1 MESAWETNAADE
13 VRRIS
18 SFLSVC
24 ARADKGN
31 RSVVS
36 KLPAT
41 ILAFAG
47 FVSTA
52 EFKVTCSY
60 CHYEPDLEKIQDIV
74 KKAPISILFVLIL
87 EHLTNAQTCMISKLC
102 FVAYFSKEQI
112 HETLNNIV
120 ISSKKN
126 LKQDSSLE
134 LDCKQGFQTD
144 CAKQITLEVKLPIS
158 ADSLSF
164 ESLAKRCKDTTNM
177 KSAEARLLTF
187 KNWCFT
193 HVVTPLALACDGF
206 YRHESKSASDSVKCV
221 YCGLTLFQWEPNDI
235 VSMEHRDKS
244 PTCPFK
250 TGKVANDISLNE
262 IEVYYHR
269 CLTMFRSKLFD
280 EKVLR
285 SDQDF
290 NATVK
295 KILNLFSIRD
305 NLMLTNEA
313 IFSKLSIDIQ
323 SPGECGAV
331 GGRLEFDSL
340 MSEPQDDKKSEIN
353 KLWKKKKD
361 PSPNLSEEEIQSAI
375 LTISEENSRLKESK
389 LCKICV
395 DKDINTVFLP
405 CGHLVSCQGCAPRIK
420 TCAVCRTLILGT
432 VLAFIPND

>member
-1 MESAWETNAADE
+1 MHTAKTKTATFYFPDVLKLFSDNIMGSAWETNATDE

-24 ARADKGN
+24 ARADKGH
-31 RSVVS
+31 RSMVH

-47 FVSTA
+47 FVSTS
-52 EFKVTCSY
+52 ELKVTCSY
-60 CHYEPDLEKIQDIV
+60 CHYEPDLEKIQNIV

-87 EHLTNAQTCMISKLC
+87 EHLRNAQTCIISKLC

-112 HETLNNIV
+112 RETLNNII
-120 ISSKKN
+120 ISSKQN
-126 LKQDSSLE
+126 LKQDSYLE
-134 LDCKQGFQTD
+134 LDCEQGFQKD
-144 CAKQITLEVKLPIS
+144 SAKQMNFLEVKLSIS

-221 YCGLTLFQWEPNDI
+221 YCGLTLFQWEPNDV

-244 PTCPFK
+244 PNCPFK
-250 TGKVANDISLNE
+250 TGKVANDILNE
-262 IEVYYHR
+262 TEVYYHR

-280 EKVLR
+280 EKVLK

-295 KILNLFSIRD
+295 KILNLFS
-305 NLMLTNEA
+305 
-313 IFSKLSIDIQ
+313 FKGHKLVI
-323 SPGECGAV
+323 
-331 GGRLEFDSL
+331 
-340 MSEPQDDKKSEIN
+340 
-353 KLWKKKKD
+353 
-361 PSPNLSEEEIQSAI
+361 
-375 LTISEENSRLKESK
+375 
-389 LCKICV
+389 
-395 DKDINTVFLP
+395 
-405 CGHLVSCQGCAPRIK
+405 
-420 TCAVCRTLILGT
+420 
-432 VLAFIPND
+432 